1 MNRRFSMMVGVM
13 ALLLASP
20 LRADDADHSGHDHVQ
35 LPPAAATDHSGHP
48 PSPSASAPAGVETDH
63 SLHTPAA
70 SPGSEDA
77 AASPAT
83 SDHSAHGAQAPAV
96 PQTPEPSEPEMEDHS
111 GHQAHP
117 AAHSAAHDHGAMHMP
132 VPVAA
137 PVTGPGPVLPVPTAE
152 EVRAAFPELAPHA
165 HMQAPRLAQLLVDR
179 LEAQDADGEAAL
191 LWDASAMIGNDF
203 DRLVVTSEGE
213 RLHGETEEA
222 RHELYWRRAVSRWWE
237 SRLGVRHDAG
247 AGPGRDWLAFGV
259 EGLAPFFVEVS
270 AVAYV
275 GENGR
280 SAFTLEAEYDLR
292 LTNRLIL
299 QPRLELDV
307 HGRGDAAR
315 GLGSGLAGS
324 EAGLRLR
331 YEIRREFAPYLGVE
345 WLRLR
350 GDTADLARTGGERTG
365 EARAVAG
372 FRLWY

>member
-1 MNRRFSMMVGVM
+1 MTRGIKLTALATV
-13 ALLLASP
+13 LLLAAP
-20 LRADDADHSGHDHVQ
+20 LQAREVDHSGHSQAADDAA
-35 LPPAAATDHSGHP
+35 PPVEMSPPTSAVPTEHSGHEASPVASAPTDHSGHHP
-48 PSPSASAPAGVETDH
+48 VEGPAS
-63 SLHTPAA
+63 
-70 SPGSEDA
+70 DA
-77 AASPAT
+77 AAAPPSSGDHST
-83 SDHSAHGAQAPAV
+83 TGEEDHSAHQ
-96 PQTPEPSEPEMEDHS
+96 MHDHS
-111 GHQAHP
+111 SHQM
-117 AAHSAAHDHGAMHMP
+117 SAPEETPGVHDHGAMSKP
-132 VPVAA
+132 LLA
-137 PVTGPGPVLPVPTAE
+137 PVTGPGPVLPAPTAE

-179 LEAQDADGEAAL
+179 LEAQDADGEVAL
-191 LWDASAMIGNDF
+191 RWDTRAMIGNDF
-203 DRLVVTSEGE
+203 DRLVVSSEGE

-259 EGLAPFFVEVS
+259 EGLAPFFVELS